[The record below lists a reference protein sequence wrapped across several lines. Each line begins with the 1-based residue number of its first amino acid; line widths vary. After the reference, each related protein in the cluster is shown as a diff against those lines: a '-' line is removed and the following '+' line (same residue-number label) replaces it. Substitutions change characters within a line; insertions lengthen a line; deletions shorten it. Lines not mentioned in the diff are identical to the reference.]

1 MSGWEDEKVDKWK
14 SLLFDWRKKWENKKG
29 NLYKLIYLSL
39 LKKLRPIKKKIKA
52 ITPMLLRVRLD
63 AAYFAKN

>member
-39 LKKLRPIKKKIKA
+39 LKKNYVQLKKNKSNHANVIKGSFGY
-52 ITPMLLRVRLD
+52 RL
-63 AAYFAKN
+63 FC